1 MKKTNAV
8 WYVVIALTIW
18 CTWNSVGKNNLVT
31 ALSYVEAQQEIMVR
45 ETAYMT
51 DRLYA
56 LENAE
61 PEVIVKEIIKEVEV
75 PVEIIKEV
83 EVIKEVMIKDTTE
96 GQEDVQ

>member
-1 MKKTNAV
+1 
-8 WYVVIALTIW
+8 
-18 CTWNSVGKNNLVT
+18 
-31 ALSYVEAQQEIMVR
+31 
-45 ETAYMT
+45 MT

-61 PEVIVKEIIKEVEV
+61 PEVIVKEVIKEVEV